1 MVICTY
7 AGAQVS
13 GIIMRSL
20 GLPSL
25 LGQLLFG
32 LFLSLFL
39 SSPLP
44 LSLTSPLKSLS
55 LTVLLIRAG
64 ISINISNL
72 LPEFYLTLGLS
83 FLPFVIEAGVV
94 AGFSWF
100 LLNEA
105 SAFMIGALIS
115 DVSPA
120 VTTPI
125 FLSMLPP
132 PSSPLHPPLKRF
144 TSVLLASSNLNSVVS
159 IHCFYIAFEVTFHTG
174 SALVRGIIGVAES
187 IIGPVMG
194 MVAGWGI
201 TKLGG
206 ERGGIVSGSLMG
218 MSATF
223 LVAGM
228 EFKLSGAGALAAL
241 FTAISVFNPL
251 PWRSLPTPLP
261 SNVTKIPLSTSFSST
276 WGQPASVHRSDSPPP
291 PSIPSLNT
299 EVSLIY
305 RKLWE
310 NVFEALLF
318 GLLGA
323 EIDFTKIDQRTVLVG
338 TAIIA
343 CGLVFRFGATYL
355 CCRSIGGYCYKRSLF
370 VATCWMPK
378 ATVQAA
384 LCTIALDFVRSDAW
398 WKLESKG
405 HPHYSETEMNA
416 YRVKWEGRA
425 TDVLNVGVLSIIL
438 TAPICAYI
446 IPKLVRPLVEEPL
459 LLKLKET
466 ETVRQRNSFGT
477 QGQAQV
483 NTSIDGSQTWV
494 ETPTKSSGMSY
505 DMEEIK
511 RVKSV

>member
-20 GLPSL
+20 SLPSL

-44 LSLTSPLKSLS
+44 LSITSPLKSLS

-100 LLNEA
+100 LLNQ
-105 SAFMIGALIS
+105 G
-115 DVSPA
+115 
-120 VTTPI
+120 
-125 FLSMLPP
+125 
-132 PSSPLHPPLKRF
+132 
-144 TSVLLASSNLNSVVS
+144 N
-159 IHCFYIAFEVTFHTG
+159 G
-174 SALVRGIIGVAES
+174 
-187 IIGPVMG
+187 
-194 MVAGWGI
+194 
-201 TKLGG
+201 
-206 ERGGIVSGSLMG
+206 
-218 MSATF
+218 
-223 LVAGM
+223 
-228 EFKLSGAGALAAL
+228 
-241 FTAISVFNPL
+241 
-251 PWRSLPTPLP
+251 
-261 SNVTKIPLSTSFSST
+261 
-276 WGQPASVHRSDSPPP
+276 
-291 PSIPSLNT
+291 
-299 EVSLIY
+299 
-305 RKLWE
+305 
-310 NVFEALLF
+310 
-318 GLLGA
+318 GA

-459 LLKLKET
+459 LLKLKEAG
-466 ETVRQRNSFGT
+466 TVRQRNSFGT

-483 NTSIDGSQTWV
+483 YTSIDGSQTWV
-494 ETPTKSSGMSY
+494 ETPTKLSGMSY